1 MRTSQDV
8 ILRPIV
14 SEKSYD
20 RMKEKIYQF
29 KVARDAN
36 KDEIKKAVEE
46 LFKVKVLKVCT
57 IQVKPKT
64 KRRGVY
70 KGFTSSWKKAV
81 VTLHKDHSIAFFE
94 GIV

>member
-1 MRTSQDV
+1 MRTFQDV
-8 ILRPIV
+8 VLQPIV
-14 SEKSYD
+14 SEKSYG
-20 RMKEKIYQF
+20 RMKDKIYQF

-57 IQVKPKT
+57 VQVKPKS

-70 KGFTSSWKKAV
+70 KGFTSAWKKAI
-81 VTLHKDHSIAFFE
+81 VTLHKDHSISFFE